1 MRNVFLTMLTLL
13 LCMGAQ
19 AQENQYLRDITEAV
33 KWLRKGNDKVRKQ
46 FENSLSSSGKPKIS
60 LIYLPKLVRVM
71 AADGISAHL
80 EIYLPQIIA
89 SKLGRTRWDMFD
101 SVRLC
106 KFHLLKY

>member
-60 LIYLPKLVRVM
+60 LIYLSKLVRVM

-80 EIYLPQIIA
+80 EIYLPQIILCQHIR
-89 SKLGRTRWDMFD
+89 SRWNMLDTI
-101 SVRLC
+101 
-106 KFHLLKY
+106 